1 VFETVN
7 DSRAGTV
14 FRLAFAIEYPLVC
27 NKWPGGLLMY
37 LACVIAF
44 LLGILPLG
52 SVAMAVS
59 LPQSSITVK
68 ELIPLA
74 RSQKEFKIIDGKDR
88 GKMVPLTIQADPK
101 DEKRWQL
108 TFGEYGRIFLLS
120 GPGGALMMERM
131 DLFRG
136 KSYIV
141 YDPALPI
148 LLPGEGNGAASTQRE
163 TAYKMYR
170 TDTGVMKRTGRV
182 THVVKRV
189 SRSQFDTP
197 AGRLEG
203 YHIEL
208 EHKMD
213 MEYYSQLLLT
223 VGLGCRLDEGL
234 VYGSAHYKLKK
245 LGGILT
251 DTKTVAAGLAQR

>member
-1 VFETVN
+1 MYFVSVTSLFL
-7 DSRAGTV
+7 GT
-14 FRLAFAIEYPLVC
+14 LA
-27 NKWPGGLLMY
+27 
-37 LACVIAF
+37 
-44 LLGILPLG
+44 LG
-52 SVAMAVS
+52 SVALSVP
-59 LPQSSITVK
+59 LPPSSVTVK

-88 GKMVPLTIQADPK
+88 GRMVPVTFQADPK

-108 TFGEYGRIFLLS
+108 TFGDYGRIFLLS

-131 DLFRG
+131 DLFHG

-148 LLPGEGNGAASTQRE
+148 LLPGEGIGANSIQRE
-163 TAYKMYR
+163 TGYRMYR
-170 TDTGVMKRTGRV
+170 TDTGAMKRAGRV

-197 AGRLEG
+197 AGQLDG
-203 YHIEL
+203 YRIEL

-234 VYGSAHYKLKK
+234 VYGSAQYKLKK

-251 DTKTVAAGLAQR
+251 ETKTVAAGLAQK